1 MHNTVLAS
9 ALFILSSWFRF
20 EWKFF
25 LRHYG
30 EGFVLLLYGLE
41 KRGFTQMTEI
51 IWIVN
56 HFQGIYVLTHMRTEE
71 DQMYF
76 CLFFYVL
83 LVTIENSPIPRPV
96 FPSSSS
102 GVLSE
107 KEGQEENRLL
117 AASTGPTQQTP
128 AIISQRN
135 SSFSEKN
142 FFQFLSLLIF
152 LGINS
157 WQTISTPVSPSSA
170 GWLFCSKFMQLLSG
184 LNCKAP

>member
-1 MHNTVLAS
+1 MHNTVLAL
-9 ALFILSSWFRF
+9 ALFIQSSWFRF

-107 KEGQEENRLL
+107 KEEQEENRLL

-135 SSFSEKN
+135 SSFSKKN
-142 FFQFLSLLIF
+142 FFQFLSLLNF
-152 LGINS
+152 LGN
-157 WQTISTPVSPSSA
+157 Q
-170 GWLFCSKFMQLLSG
+170 QLT
-184 LNCKAP
+184 NN

>member
-1 MHNTVLAS
+1 MHNTVLAL
-9 ALFILSSWFRF
+9 ALFIQSSWFRF
-20 EWKFF
+20 EWKFL

-30 EGFVLLLYGLE
+30 EGYVLLLYGLE

-107 KEGQEENRLL
+107 KRGTRREQ
-117 AASTGPTQQTP
+117 ASCGLHRPHT
-128 AIISQRN
+128 AN
-135 SSFSEKN
+135 SGHYIAKE
-142 FFQFLSLLIF
+142 FQLFGKELFPILIF
-152 LGINS
+152 THFFGN
-157 WQTISTPVSPSSA
+157 Q
-170 GWLFCSKFMQLLSG
+170 QLT
-184 LNCKAP
+184 NN